1 MSAWSHPQFE
11 KGGGSGGGSGGSA
24 WSHPQFEKGSG
35 MVSKGEELFTG
46 VVPILVELDGD
57 VNGHKFSVSGEGEG
71 DATYGKLT
79 LKFICTTGKLPVPW
93 PTLVTTLTYGVQCF
107 SRYPDHMKQHDFF
120 KSAMPEGY
128 VQERT
133 IFFKDDGNYKTRA
146 EVKFEGDTLVN
157 RIELKGI
164 DFKEDGNILGHKLEY
179 NYNSHN
185 VYIMADKQKNG
196 IKVNFKIRHNIE
208 DGSVQLADHYQ
219 QNTPIGDG
227 PVLLPDN
234 HYLSTQSALSKD
246 PNEKRDH
253 MVLLEFVTAAGITL
267 GMDELYKGSGEN
279 LYFQGGSGLVPRGS
293 GSGGNWAVNE
303 GLSIFVILVWLGL
316 NVFLFVWYYRVYD
329 IPPKFFYTRKLLGS
343 ALALAR
349 APAACL
355 NFNCMLILLPVCR
368 NLLSFLRGSSACC
381 STRVRRQLDRNLT
394 FHKMVAWMIA
404 LHSAIHTI
412 AHLFNVEWCVNA
424 RVNNSDPYSVALS
437 ELGDRQNESYLN
449 FARKRI
455 KNPEGGLYLA
465 VTLLA
470 GITGVVITL
479 CLILIITSSTK
490 TIRRSYFEVFWYTH
504 HLFVIFFI
512 GLAIHGAERI
522 VRGQTAESL
531 AVHNITV
538 CEQKISEWGKIK
550 ECPIPQFAGNPPMT
564 WKWIVG
570 PMFLYLCE
578 RLVRFWRSQQKV
590 VITKVV
596 THPFKT
602 IELQMK
608 KKGFKMEVGQYIFV
622 KCPKVSKLEW
632 HPFTLTSA
640 PEEDFFSI
648 HIRIVGD
655 WTEGLF
661 NACGCDKQEFQDAWK
676 LPKIA
681 VDGPFGTA
689 SEDVFSYEVVMLVGA
704 GIGVTPFASILKSVW
719 YKYCNNATNLKL
731 KKIYFYW
738 LCRDTHAFEWFA
750 DLLQLLESQMQER
763 NNAGFLSYNIYLTGW
778 DESQAN
784 HFAVHHDEEKD
795 VITGLKQKTLY
806 GRPNWDNEFKTIAS
820 QHPNTRIG
828 VFLCG
833 PEALA
838 ETLSKQSISNSESG
852 PRGVHFIF
860 NKENF

>member
-1 MSAWSHPQFE
+1 M
-11 KGGGSGGGSGGSA
+11 
-24 WSHPQFEKGSG
+24 
-35 MVSKGEELFTG
+35 
-46 VVPILVELDGD
+46 
-57 VNGHKFSVSGEGEG
+57 
-71 DATYGKLT
+71 
-79 LKFICTTGKLPVPW
+79 
-93 PTLVTTLTYGVQCF
+93 
-107 SRYPDHMKQHDFF
+107 
-120 KSAMPEGY
+120 
-128 VQERT
+128 
-133 IFFKDDGNYKTRA
+133 
-146 EVKFEGDTLVN
+146 
-157 RIELKGI
+157 
-164 DFKEDGNILGHKLEY
+164 
-179 NYNSHN
+179 
-185 VYIMADKQKNG
+185 
-196 IKVNFKIRHNIE
+196 
-208 DGSVQLADHYQ
+208 
-219 QNTPIGDG
+219 
-227 PVLLPDN
+227 
-234 HYLSTQSALSKD
+234 
-246 PNEKRDH
+246 
-253 MVLLEFVTAAGITL
+253 
-267 GMDELYKGSGEN
+267 
-279 LYFQGGSGLVPRGS
+279 
-293 GSGGNWAVNE
+293 GNWIENE
-303 GLSIFVILVWLGL
+303 GVSILVILVWLGL
-316 NVFLFVWYYRVYD
+316 NVFLFVWYYNVYALPD
-329 IPPKFFYTRKLLGS
+329 KFFYTRKLLGS

-381 STRVRRQLDRNLT
+381 STRIRRQLDRNLT

-404 LHSAIHTI
+404 LHTTIHTI

-424 RVNNSDPYSVALS
+424 KVNISSDEYSVALS
-437 ELGDRQNESYLN
+437 VFEDKVNQTYVN
-449 FARKRI
+449 FVKDKI
-455 KNPEGGLYLA
+455 ENPWGGLKVAFTY
-465 VTLLA
+465 LA

-512 GLAIHGAERI
+512 GLAIHGYGRI
-522 VRGQTAESL
+522 VRGQTEMSL
-531 AVHNITV
+531 KDHNITE
-538 CEQKISEWGKIK
+538 CKQNITSWGKNGS
-550 ECPIPQFAGNPPMT
+550 CPIPQFSGNPPMT

-570 PMFLYLCE
+570 PMILYFCE

-602 IELQMK
+602 FELQMK

-622 KCPKVSKLEW
+622 KCPQVSKLEW

-661 NACGCDKQEFQDAWK
+661 NACGCDKKEFQDAWK
-676 LPKIA
+676 LPKLA

-719 YKYCNNATNLKL
+719 YKYCNDAINLKL

-750 DLLQLLESQMQER
+750 DLLQLLETQMQER
-763 NNAGFLSYNIYLTGW
+763 NNANFLSYNIYLTGW
-778 DESQAN
+778 DETQAT
-784 HFAVHHDEEKD
+784 HFTVHHDEEKD

-806 GRPNWDNEFKTIAS
+806 GRPNWENEFKTIAS
-820 QHPNTRIG
+820 QHPSSRVG

-838 ETLSKQSISNSESG
+838 ETLNKQSISNSDAG
-852 PRGVHFIF
+852 PRGIHFIF

>member
-1 MSAWSHPQFE
+1 M
-11 KGGGSGGGSGGSA
+11 
-24 WSHPQFEKGSG
+24 
-35 MVSKGEELFTG
+35 
-46 VVPILVELDGD
+46 
-57 VNGHKFSVSGEGEG
+57 
-71 DATYGKLT
+71 
-79 LKFICTTGKLPVPW
+79 
-93 PTLVTTLTYGVQCF
+93 
-107 SRYPDHMKQHDFF
+107 
-120 KSAMPEGY
+120 
-128 VQERT
+128 
-133 IFFKDDGNYKTRA
+133 
-146 EVKFEGDTLVN
+146 
-157 RIELKGI
+157 
-164 DFKEDGNILGHKLEY
+164 
-179 NYNSHN
+179 
-185 VYIMADKQKNG
+185 
-196 IKVNFKIRHNIE
+196 
-208 DGSVQLADHYQ
+208 
-219 QNTPIGDG
+219 
-227 PVLLPDN
+227 
-234 HYLSTQSALSKD
+234 
-246 PNEKRDH
+246 
-253 MVLLEFVTAAGITL
+253 
-267 GMDELYKGSGEN
+267 
-279 LYFQGGSGLVPRGS
+279 
-293 GSGGNWAVNE
+293 GNWFVNE
-303 GLSIFVILVWLGL
+303 GVSIFVILVWLGM
-316 NVFLFVWYYRVYD
+316 NVFLFVHFYLVYALPD
-329 IPPKFFYTRKLLGS
+329 KFYYTRRLLGS

-381 STRVRRQLDRNLT
+381 STRIRRQLDRNLT

-404 LHSAIHTI
+404 LHTAIHTI

-424 RVNNSDPYSVALS
+424 RVNNSDSYSIALS
-437 ELGDRQNESYLN
+437 DIGDKPGEEYLN
-449 FARKRI
+449 FARQRI
-455 KNPEGGLYLA
+455 KNPEGGLYVA
-465 VTLLA
+465 VTRLA

-490 TIRRSYFEVFWYTH
+490 IIRRSYFEVFWYTH

-522 VRGQTAESL
+522 VRGQTKESL
-531 AVHNITV
+531 DKHKPEICEKNIT
-538 CEQKISEWGKIK
+538 EWGKIE
-550 ECPIPQFAGNPPMT
+550 ECPIPEFAGNPPMT

-622 KCPKVSKLEW
+622 KCPEVSRLEW

-719 YKYCNNATNLKL
+719 YKYCNNATTLKL

-750 DLLQLLESQMQER
+750 DLLQLLETQMQEK
-763 NNAGFLSYNIYLTGW
+763 NNADFLSYNIYLTGW

>member
-1 MSAWSHPQFE
+1 M
-11 KGGGSGGGSGGSA
+11 
-24 WSHPQFEKGSG
+24 
-35 MVSKGEELFTG
+35 
-46 VVPILVELDGD
+46 
-57 VNGHKFSVSGEGEG
+57 
-71 DATYGKLT
+71 
-79 LKFICTTGKLPVPW
+79 
-93 PTLVTTLTYGVQCF
+93 
-107 SRYPDHMKQHDFF
+107 
-120 KSAMPEGY
+120 
-128 VQERT
+128 
-133 IFFKDDGNYKTRA
+133 
-146 EVKFEGDTLVN
+146 
-157 RIELKGI
+157 
-164 DFKEDGNILGHKLEY
+164 
-179 NYNSHN
+179 
-185 VYIMADKQKNG
+185 
-196 IKVNFKIRHNIE
+196 
-208 DGSVQLADHYQ
+208 
-219 QNTPIGDG
+219 
-227 PVLLPDN
+227 
-234 HYLSTQSALSKD
+234 
-246 PNEKRDH
+246 
-253 MVLLEFVTAAGITL
+253 
-267 GMDELYKGSGEN
+267 
-279 LYFQGGSGLVPRGS
+279 
-293 GSGGNWAVNE
+293 GNWVENE
-303 GLSIFVILVWLGL
+303 GLSIFVILIWLGM
-316 NVFLFVWYYRVYD
+316 NVFLFVWYYRVYALGD
-329 IPPKFFYTRKLLGS
+329 KYLYTQRLLGA
-343 ALALAR
+343 ALPLAR

-381 STRVRRQLDRNLT
+381 STRIRRQLDRNLT

-412 AHLFNVEWCVNA
+412 AHLFNVEWCVDA
-424 RVNNSDPYSVALS
+424 RSNNSDPYSIILS
-437 ELGDRQNESYLN
+437 DIGDAPGESYLN
-449 FARKRI
+449 FARKRF
-455 KNPEGGLYLA
+455 KNPEGGLYVA

-470 GITGVVITL
+470 GITGIVITL

-512 GLAIHGAERI
+512 GLAIHGAGRI
-522 VRGQTAESL
+522 VRGQTEQSL
-531 AVHNITV
+531 KDHKYSVCHNRT
-538 CEQKISEWGKIK
+538 SEWGKIK
-550 ECPIPQFAGNPPMT
+550 DCPIPEFSGNPPMT
-564 WKWIVG
+564 WYWIVG

-622 KCPKVSKLEW
+622 KCPKVSRLEW

-719 YKYCNNATNLKL
+719 YKYCNNATNLRL

-750 DLLQLLESQMQER
+750 DLLQLLETQMQER

-778 DESQAN
+778 DESQAD

-838 ETLSKQSISNSESG
+838 ETLNKQCISNSESG

>member
-1 MSAWSHPQFE
+1 M
-11 KGGGSGGGSGGSA
+11 
-24 WSHPQFEKGSG
+24 
-35 MVSKGEELFTG
+35 
-46 VVPILVELDGD
+46 
-57 VNGHKFSVSGEGEG
+57 
-71 DATYGKLT
+71 
-79 LKFICTTGKLPVPW
+79 
-93 PTLVTTLTYGVQCF
+93 
-107 SRYPDHMKQHDFF
+107 
-120 KSAMPEGY
+120 
-128 VQERT
+128 
-133 IFFKDDGNYKTRA
+133 
-146 EVKFEGDTLVN
+146 
-157 RIELKGI
+157 
-164 DFKEDGNILGHKLEY
+164 
-179 NYNSHN
+179 
-185 VYIMADKQKNG
+185 
-196 IKVNFKIRHNIE
+196 
-208 DGSVQLADHYQ
+208 
-219 QNTPIGDG
+219 
-227 PVLLPDN
+227 
-234 HYLSTQSALSKD
+234 
-246 PNEKRDH
+246 
-253 MVLLEFVTAAGITL
+253 
-267 GMDELYKGSGEN
+267 
-279 LYFQGGSGLVPRGS
+279 
-293 GSGGNWAVNE
+293 GNWAVNE
-303 GLSIFVILVWLGL
+303 GLSIFVILVWLGI
-316 NVFLFVWYYRVYD
+316 NVFLFVKFYQVYALEDKYY
-329 IPPKFFYTRKLLGS
+329 YTRRLLGS

-355 NFNCMLILLPVCR
+355 NFNCMLFLLPVCR

-381 STRVRRQLDRNLT
+381 STRIRRQLDRNLT

-404 LHSAIHTI
+404 LHTAIHTI

-424 RVNNSDPYSVALS
+424 RVNNSDPYSIALS
-437 ELGDRQNESYLN
+437 EFEDDPDRNETYLN
-449 FARKRI
+449 FARARI
-455 KNPEGGLYLA
+455 KNPEGGLYVA
-465 VTLLA
+465 VTRLA
-470 GITGVVITL
+470 GITGIVITL

-522 VRGQTAESL
+522 VRGQTSHSL
-531 AVHNITV
+531 MNHKPRECEKNIT
-538 CEQKISEWGKIK
+538 EWGKIEK
-550 ECPIPQFAGNPPMT
+550 CPIPQFSGNPPMT

-622 KCPKVSKLEW
+622 KCPKVSRLEW

-750 DLLQLLESQMQER
+750 DLLQLLETQMQER
-763 NNAGFLSYNIYLTGW
+763 NNADFLSYNIYLTGW

-838 ETLSKQSISNSESG
+838 KTLSKQSISNSESG
-852 PRGVHFIF
+852 HRGVHFIF

>member
-1 MSAWSHPQFE
+1 M
-11 KGGGSGGGSGGSA
+11 
-24 WSHPQFEKGSG
+24 
-35 MVSKGEELFTG
+35 
-46 VVPILVELDGD
+46 
-57 VNGHKFSVSGEGEG
+57 
-71 DATYGKLT
+71 
-79 LKFICTTGKLPVPW
+79 
-93 PTLVTTLTYGVQCF
+93 
-107 SRYPDHMKQHDFF
+107 
-120 KSAMPEGY
+120 
-128 VQERT
+128 
-133 IFFKDDGNYKTRA
+133 
-146 EVKFEGDTLVN
+146 
-157 RIELKGI
+157 
-164 DFKEDGNILGHKLEY
+164 
-179 NYNSHN
+179 
-185 VYIMADKQKNG
+185 
-196 IKVNFKIRHNIE
+196 
-208 DGSVQLADHYQ
+208 
-219 QNTPIGDG
+219 
-227 PVLLPDN
+227 
-234 HYLSTQSALSKD
+234 
-246 PNEKRDH
+246 
-253 MVLLEFVTAAGITL
+253 
-267 GMDELYKGSGEN
+267 
-279 LYFQGGSGLVPRGS
+279 
-293 GSGGNWAVNE
+293 GNWAVNE

-316 NVFLFVWYYRVYD
+316 NVFLFVWYYKVYD
-329 IPPKFFYTRKLLGS
+329 DPPKFFYTRKLLGS

-381 STRVRRQLDRNLT
+381 STRIRRQLDRNLT

-404 LHSAIHTI
+404 LHTAIHTI

-424 RVNNSDPYSVALS
+424 RVNNSDPYSIALS
-437 ELGDRQNESYLN
+437 DIGDKPGETYLN
-449 FARKRI
+449 FARDRI
-455 KNPEGGLYLA
+455 KNPAGGLYVA
-465 VTLLA
+465 VTRLA
-470 GITGVVITL
+470 GITGIVITL

-522 VRGQTAESL
+522 VRGQTPKSL
-531 AVHNITV
+531 DEHNPKL
-538 CEQKISEWGKIK
+538 CYQNISDWGKIK
-550 ECPIPQFAGNPPMT
+550 GCPVPQFYGNPPMT

-719 YKYCNNATNLKL
+719 YKYCNNATNLRL

-750 DLLQLLESQMQER
+750 DLLQLLETQMQER

>member
-1 MSAWSHPQFE
+1 MCCTATMCQ
-11 KGGGSGGGSGGSA
+11 
-24 WSHPQFEKGSG
+24 
-35 MVSKGEELFTG
+35 ELCYEHCVCF
-46 VVPILVELDGD
+46 V
-57 VNGHKFSVSGEGEG
+57 
-71 DATYGKLT
+71 
-79 LKFICTTGKLPVPW
+79 LPP
-93 PTLVTTLTYGVQCF
+93 P
-107 SRYPDHMKQHDFF
+107 K
-120 KSAMPEGY
+120 
-128 VQERT
+128 
-133 IFFKDDGNYKTRA
+133 
-146 EVKFEGDTLVN
+146 
-157 RIELKGI
+157 
-164 DFKEDGNILGHKLEY
+164 
-179 NYNSHN
+179 
-185 VYIMADKQKNG
+185 
-196 IKVNFKIRHNIE
+196 
-208 DGSVQLADHYQ
+208 
-219 QNTPIGDG
+219 
-227 PVLLPDN
+227 
-234 HYLSTQSALSKD
+234 
-246 PNEKRDH
+246 
-253 MVLLEFVTAAGITL
+253 
-267 GMDELYKGSGEN
+267 
-279 LYFQGGSGLVPRGS
+279 
-293 GSGGNWAVNE
+293 
-303 GLSIFVILVWLGL
+303 LVWLGM
-316 NVFLFVWYYRVYD
+316 NAFLFVWYYRVYD
-329 IPPKFFYTRKLLGS
+329 NREQFFYTRKLLGA
-343 ALALAR
+343 ALPLAR

-381 STRVRRQLDRNLT
+381 STRIRRQLDRNLT

-404 LHSAIHTI
+404 LHTAIHTI
-412 AHLFNVEWCVNA
+412 AHLFNVEWCVDA
-424 RVNNSDPYSVALS
+424 RVNNSDSYSVALS
-437 ELGDRQNESYLN
+437 KFEDKPGETYLN
-449 FARKRI
+449 FAEKKI
-455 KNPEGGLYLA
+455 KNPEGGLLVA
-465 VTLLA
+465 VTRLA
-470 GITGVVITL
+470 GITGIVITL

-522 VRGQTAESL
+522 VRGQTAQSL
-531 AVHNITV
+531 IQHKP
-538 CEQKISEWGKIK
+538 KICWKKIDEWGKIK
-550 ECPIPQFAGNPPMT
+550 ECPIPQFSGNPPMT

-622 KCPKVSKLEW
+622 KCPMVSRLEW

-661 NACGCDKQEFQDAWK
+661 NACGCDKKEFQDAWK

-719 YKYCNNATNLKL
+719 YKYCNNATNLRL
-731 KKIYFYW
+731 RKIYFYW

-750 DLLQLLESQMQER
+750 DLLQLLETQMQER
-763 NNAGFLSYNIYLTGW
+763 NNADFLSYNIYLTGW
-778 DESQAN
+778 DESQAS

-838 ETLSKQSISNSESG
+838 ETLSKQCISNSEAG

>member
-1 MSAWSHPQFE
+1 M
-11 KGGGSGGGSGGSA
+11 
-24 WSHPQFEKGSG
+24 
-35 MVSKGEELFTG
+35 
-46 VVPILVELDGD
+46 
-57 VNGHKFSVSGEGEG
+57 
-71 DATYGKLT
+71 
-79 LKFICTTGKLPVPW
+79 
-93 PTLVTTLTYGVQCF
+93 
-107 SRYPDHMKQHDFF
+107 
-120 KSAMPEGY
+120 
-128 VQERT
+128 
-133 IFFKDDGNYKTRA
+133 
-146 EVKFEGDTLVN
+146 
-157 RIELKGI
+157 
-164 DFKEDGNILGHKLEY
+164 
-179 NYNSHN
+179 
-185 VYIMADKQKNG
+185 
-196 IKVNFKIRHNIE
+196 
-208 DGSVQLADHYQ
+208 
-219 QNTPIGDG
+219 
-227 PVLLPDN
+227 
-234 HYLSTQSALSKD
+234 
-246 PNEKRDH
+246 
-253 MVLLEFVTAAGITL
+253 
-267 GMDELYKGSGEN
+267 
-279 LYFQGGSGLVPRGS
+279 
-293 GSGGNWAVNE
+293 GNWAVNE
-303 GLSIFVILVWLGL
+303 GLSIFVILMWLGM
-316 NVFLFVWYYRVYD
+316 NVFLFIHYYKVYD
-329 IPPKFFYTRKLLGS
+329 EGPKYFYTRKLLGK

-381 STRVRRQLDRNLT
+381 STRIRRQLDRNLT

-404 LHSAIHTI
+404 LHTAIHTI
-412 AHLFNVEWCVNA
+412 AHLFNVEWCVDA
-424 RVNNSDPYSVALS
+424 RVNKSDPYSIALS
-437 ELGDRQNESYLN
+437 NIGDKEGETYLN
-449 FARKRI
+449 FARARI
-455 KNPEGGLYLA
+455 KNPEGGLYVA
-465 VTLLA
+465 VTRLA
-470 GITGVVITL
+470 GITGIVITL

-531 AVHNITV
+531 DKHKVSLCKDNITV
-538 CEQKISEWGKIK
+538 WGKIK
-550 ECPIPQFAGNPPMT
+550 DCPIPEFSGNPPMT

-622 KCPKVSKLEW
+622 KCPQVSKLEW

-676 LPKIA
+676 LPKVA

-719 YKYCNNATNLKL
+719 YKYCDNATNLKL

-750 DLLQLLESQMQER
+750 DLLQLLETQMQER
-763 NNAGFLSYNIYLTGW
+763 NNANFLSYNIYLTGW

-838 ETLSKQSISNSESG
+838 ETLNKQSISNSDSG

>member
-1 MSAWSHPQFE
+1 M
-11 KGGGSGGGSGGSA
+11 
-24 WSHPQFEKGSG
+24 
-35 MVSKGEELFTG
+35 
-46 VVPILVELDGD
+46 
-57 VNGHKFSVSGEGEG
+57 
-71 DATYGKLT
+71 
-79 LKFICTTGKLPVPW
+79 
-93 PTLVTTLTYGVQCF
+93 
-107 SRYPDHMKQHDFF
+107 
-120 KSAMPEGY
+120 
-128 VQERT
+128 
-133 IFFKDDGNYKTRA
+133 
-146 EVKFEGDTLVN
+146 
-157 RIELKGI
+157 
-164 DFKEDGNILGHKLEY
+164 
-179 NYNSHN
+179 
-185 VYIMADKQKNG
+185 
-196 IKVNFKIRHNIE
+196 
-208 DGSVQLADHYQ
+208 
-219 QNTPIGDG
+219 
-227 PVLLPDN
+227 
-234 HYLSTQSALSKD
+234 
-246 PNEKRDH
+246 
-253 MVLLEFVTAAGITL
+253 
-267 GMDELYKGSGEN
+267 
-279 LYFQGGSGLVPRGS
+279 
-293 GSGGNWAVNE
+293 GNWAVNE

-316 NVFLFVWYYRVYD
+316 NVFLFINYYKVYD
-329 IPPKFFYTRKLLGS
+329 DGPKYNYTRKLLGS

-381 STRVRRQLDRNLT
+381 STRIRRQLDRNLT

-404 LHSAIHTI
+404 LHTAIHTI

-424 RVNNSDPYSVALS
+424 RVGISDRYSIALS
-437 ELGDRQNESYLN
+437 DIGDNENEEYLN
-449 FARKRI
+449 FAREKI
-455 KNPEGGLYLA
+455 KNPEGGLYVA
-465 VTLLA
+465 VTRLA
-470 GITGVVITL
+470 GITGIVITL

-531 AVHNITV
+531 EEHNLDI
-538 CEQKISEWGKIK
+538 CADKIEEWGKIK
-550 ECPIPQFAGNPPMT
+550 ECPVPKFAGNPPMT

-719 YKYCNNATNLKL
+719 YKYCDNATSLKL

-750 DLLQLLESQMQER
+750 DLLQLLETQMQER
-763 NNAGFLSYNIYLTGW
+763 NNANFLSYNIYLTGW

-820 QHPNTRIG
+820 EHPNTTIG

-838 ETLSKQSISNSESG
+838 KTLSKQSISNSESG

>member
-1 MSAWSHPQFE
+1 M
-11 KGGGSGGGSGGSA
+11 
-24 WSHPQFEKGSG
+24 
-35 MVSKGEELFTG
+35 
-46 VVPILVELDGD
+46 
-57 VNGHKFSVSGEGEG
+57 
-71 DATYGKLT
+71 
-79 LKFICTTGKLPVPW
+79 
-93 PTLVTTLTYGVQCF
+93 
-107 SRYPDHMKQHDFF
+107 
-120 KSAMPEGY
+120 
-128 VQERT
+128 
-133 IFFKDDGNYKTRA
+133 
-146 EVKFEGDTLVN
+146 
-157 RIELKGI
+157 
-164 DFKEDGNILGHKLEY
+164 
-179 NYNSHN
+179 
-185 VYIMADKQKNG
+185 
-196 IKVNFKIRHNIE
+196 
-208 DGSVQLADHYQ
+208 
-219 QNTPIGDG
+219 
-227 PVLLPDN
+227 
-234 HYLSTQSALSKD
+234 
-246 PNEKRDH
+246 
-253 MVLLEFVTAAGITL
+253 
-267 GMDELYKGSGEN
+267 
-279 LYFQGGSGLVPRGS
+279 
-293 GSGGNWAVNE
+293 GNWFVNE
-303 GLSIFVILVWLGL
+303 GLSIFVVLGWLGL
-316 NVFLFVWYYRVYD
+316 NVFLFVWFYRVYA
-329 IPPKFFYTRKLLGS
+329 IPDNFYYTRKLLGP
-343 ALALAR
+343 ALAWAR

-355 NFNCMLILLPVCR
+355 NLNCTLILLPVCR
-368 NLLSFLRGSSACC
+368 NLLSFLRGSSVCC
-381 STRVRRQLDRNLT
+381 STRMRRQLDRNLT

-404 LHSAIHTI
+404 LHTAIHTV

-424 RVNNSDPYSVALS
+424 RVNNSDPFLIALS
-437 ELGDRQNESYLN
+437 NIGDKPGESYLN
-449 FARKRI
+449 FVRSRI
-455 KNPEGGLYLA
+455 KNPEGGLYVA
-465 VTLLA
+465 VTKVA
-470 GITGVVITL
+470 GITGIVITL

-512 GLAIHGAERI
+512 GLAIHGVEQI
-522 VRGQTAESL
+522 VRGQTKASL
-531 AVHNITV
+531 EVHKPRV
-538 CEQKISEWGKIK
+538 CESSISTWGQSGS
-550 ECPIPQFAGNPPMT
+550 CPVPQFSGNPPMT
-564 WKWIVG
+564 WKWIIG
-570 PMFLYLCE
+570 PMFLYVCE

-622 KCPKVSKLEW
+622 KCPVVSKLEW

-731 KKIYFYW
+731 TKIYFYW

-750 DLLQLLESQMQER
+750 DLLQLLETQMQER
-763 NNAGFLSYNIYLTGW
+763 DNAGFLSYNIYLTGW

>member
-1 MSAWSHPQFE
+1 M
-11 KGGGSGGGSGGSA
+11 
-24 WSHPQFEKGSG
+24 
-35 MVSKGEELFTG
+35 
-46 VVPILVELDGD
+46 
-57 VNGHKFSVSGEGEG
+57 
-71 DATYGKLT
+71 
-79 LKFICTTGKLPVPW
+79 
-93 PTLVTTLTYGVQCF
+93 
-107 SRYPDHMKQHDFF
+107 
-120 KSAMPEGY
+120 
-128 VQERT
+128 
-133 IFFKDDGNYKTRA
+133 
-146 EVKFEGDTLVN
+146 
-157 RIELKGI
+157 
-164 DFKEDGNILGHKLEY
+164 
-179 NYNSHN
+179 
-185 VYIMADKQKNG
+185 
-196 IKVNFKIRHNIE
+196 
-208 DGSVQLADHYQ
+208 
-219 QNTPIGDG
+219 
-227 PVLLPDN
+227 
-234 HYLSTQSALSKD
+234 
-246 PNEKRDH
+246 
-253 MVLLEFVTAAGITL
+253 
-267 GMDELYKGSGEN
+267 
-279 LYFQGGSGLVPRGS
+279 
-293 GSGGNWAVNE
+293 GNWVENE
-303 GLSIFVILVWLGL
+303 GLSIFVVLIWLGM
-316 NVFLFVWYYRVYD
+316 NVFLFVWYYRIYALRRT
-329 IPPKFFYTRKLLGS
+329 FFYTQKLLGI
-343 ALALAR
+343 ALPLAR

-381 STRVRRQLDRNLT
+381 STRIRRQLDRNLT

-404 LHSAIHTI
+404 LHTAIHTI
-412 AHLFNVEWCVNA
+412 AHLFNVEWCVDA
-424 RVNNSDPYSVALS
+424 RSNNSDPYLIALS
-437 ELGDRQNESYLN
+437 DLGDNPNETYLN
-449 FARKRI
+449 FARKRF
-455 KNPEGGLYLA
+455 KNPEGGLYVA
-465 VTLLA
+465 VTRLA
-470 GITGVVITL
+470 GITGIVITL

-490 TIRRSYFEVFWYTH
+490 TIRRSYFELFWYTH

-522 VRGQTAESL
+522 VRGQTPQSL
-531 AVHNITV
+531 DEHHHEI
-538 CEQKISEWGKIK
+538 CEKRISEWGKIK
-550 ECPIPQFAGNPPMT
+550 ECPIPQFSGNPPMT

-622 KCPKVSKLEW
+622 KCPKVSRLEW

-719 YKYCNNATNLKL
+719 YKYCNNATNLRL

-750 DLLQLLESQMQER
+750 DLLQLLETQMLER

-838 ETLSKQSISNSESG
+838 ETLNKQCISNSESG

>member
-1 MSAWSHPQFE
+1 M
-11 KGGGSGGGSGGSA
+11 
-24 WSHPQFEKGSG
+24 
-35 MVSKGEELFTG
+35 
-46 VVPILVELDGD
+46 
-57 VNGHKFSVSGEGEG
+57 
-71 DATYGKLT
+71 
-79 LKFICTTGKLPVPW
+79 
-93 PTLVTTLTYGVQCF
+93 
-107 SRYPDHMKQHDFF
+107 
-120 KSAMPEGY
+120 
-128 VQERT
+128 
-133 IFFKDDGNYKTRA
+133 
-146 EVKFEGDTLVN
+146 
-157 RIELKGI
+157 
-164 DFKEDGNILGHKLEY
+164 
-179 NYNSHN
+179 
-185 VYIMADKQKNG
+185 
-196 IKVNFKIRHNIE
+196 
-208 DGSVQLADHYQ
+208 
-219 QNTPIGDG
+219 
-227 PVLLPDN
+227 
-234 HYLSTQSALSKD
+234 
-246 PNEKRDH
+246 
-253 MVLLEFVTAAGITL
+253 
-267 GMDELYKGSGEN
+267 
-279 LYFQGGSGLVPRGS
+279 
-293 GSGGNWAVNE
+293 GNWVENE
-303 GLSIFVILVWLGL
+303 GLSIFVILIWLGM
-316 NVFLFVWYYRVYD
+316 NVFLFVWYYRFYALRRT
-329 IPPKFFYTRKLLGS
+329 FFYTQKLLGI
-343 ALALAR
+343 ALPLAR

-381 STRVRRQLDRNLT
+381 STRIRRQLDRNLT

-404 LHSAIHTI
+404 LHTAIHTI
-412 AHLFNVEWCVNA
+412 AHLFNVEWCVDA
-424 RVNNSDPYSVALS
+424 RSNNSDPYSIALS
-437 ELGDRQNESYLN
+437 DLGDKPNETYLN
-449 FARKRI
+449 FARQRF
-455 KNPEGGLYLA
+455 KNPEGGLYVA
-465 VTLLA
+465 VTRLA
-470 GITGVVITL
+470 GITGIVITL

-490 TIRRSYFEVFWYTH
+490 TIRRSYFELFWYTH

-522 VRGQTAESL
+522 VRGQTPQSL
-531 AVHNITV
+531 DQHHHEI
-538 CEQKISEWGKIK
+538 CEKNISEWGKIE
-550 ECPIPQFAGNPPMT
+550 ECPIPQFSGNPPMT

-622 KCPKVSKLEW
+622 KCPKVSRLEW

-719 YKYCNNATNLKL
+719 YKYCNNATNLRL

-750 DLLQLLESQMQER
+750 DLLQLLENPMLGS
-763 NNAGFLSYNIYLTGW
+763 GFLSYNIYLTGW
-778 DESQAN
+778 DESQ
-784 HFAVHHDEEKD
+784 
-795 VITGLKQKTLY
+795 
-806 GRPNWDNEFKTIAS
+806 
-820 QHPNTRIG
+820 TRIG

-838 ETLSKQSISNSESG
+838 ETLSKQCISNSESG

>member
-1 MSAWSHPQFE
+1 M
-11 KGGGSGGGSGGSA
+11 
-24 WSHPQFEKGSG
+24 
-35 MVSKGEELFTG
+35 
-46 VVPILVELDGD
+46 
-57 VNGHKFSVSGEGEG
+57 
-71 DATYGKLT
+71 
-79 LKFICTTGKLPVPW
+79 
-93 PTLVTTLTYGVQCF
+93 
-107 SRYPDHMKQHDFF
+107 
-120 KSAMPEGY
+120 
-128 VQERT
+128 
-133 IFFKDDGNYKTRA
+133 
-146 EVKFEGDTLVN
+146 
-157 RIELKGI
+157 
-164 DFKEDGNILGHKLEY
+164 
-179 NYNSHN
+179 
-185 VYIMADKQKNG
+185 
-196 IKVNFKIRHNIE
+196 
-208 DGSVQLADHYQ
+208 
-219 QNTPIGDG
+219 
-227 PVLLPDN
+227 
-234 HYLSTQSALSKD
+234 
-246 PNEKRDH
+246 
-253 MVLLEFVTAAGITL
+253 
-267 GMDELYKGSGEN
+267 
-279 LYFQGGSGLVPRGS
+279 
-293 GSGGNWAVNE
+293 GNWAVNE
-303 GLSIFVILVWLGL
+303 GLSIFVTLVWLGI
-316 NVFLFVWYYRVYD
+316 NIFLFVYYYKVYLE
-329 IPPKFFYTRKLLGS
+329 PRFYYTRRLLGA
-343 ALALAR
+343 ALPLAR

-381 STRVRRQLDRNLT
+381 STRIRRQLDRNLT

-412 AHLFNVEWCVNA
+412 AHLFNVEFCVNA

-437 ELGDRQNESYLN
+437 ELGDHENESYLN
-449 FARKRI
+449 FARKKI
-455 KNPEGGLYLA
+455 KNPEGGLYVA
-465 VTLLA
+465 VTRLA
-470 GITGVVITL
+470 GITGIVITL

-522 VRGQTAESL
+522 VRGQTADSL
-531 AVHNITV
+531 SHHDPEN
-538 CEQKISEWGKIK
+538 CQDKIAQWGKV
-550 ECPIPQFAGNPPMT
+550 ENCTIPQFSGNPPMT

-622 KCPKVSKLEW
+622 KCPKVSRLEW

-719 YKYCNNATNLKL
+719 YKYCNNATNLRL

-750 DLLQLLESQMQER
+750 DLLQLLETQMQER
-763 NNAGFLSYNIYLTGW
+763 NNAGFLSYNIHLTGW
-778 DESQAN
+778 DESQAD

-833 PEALA
+833 PESLA

>member
-1 MSAWSHPQFE
+1 M
-11 KGGGSGGGSGGSA
+11 
-24 WSHPQFEKGSG
+24 
-35 MVSKGEELFTG
+35 
-46 VVPILVELDGD
+46 
-57 VNGHKFSVSGEGEG
+57 
-71 DATYGKLT
+71 
-79 LKFICTTGKLPVPW
+79 
-93 PTLVTTLTYGVQCF
+93 
-107 SRYPDHMKQHDFF
+107 
-120 KSAMPEGY
+120 
-128 VQERT
+128 
-133 IFFKDDGNYKTRA
+133 
-146 EVKFEGDTLVN
+146 
-157 RIELKGI
+157 
-164 DFKEDGNILGHKLEY
+164 
-179 NYNSHN
+179 
-185 VYIMADKQKNG
+185 
-196 IKVNFKIRHNIE
+196 
-208 DGSVQLADHYQ
+208 
-219 QNTPIGDG
+219 
-227 PVLLPDN
+227 
-234 HYLSTQSALSKD
+234 
-246 PNEKRDH
+246 
-253 MVLLEFVTAAGITL
+253 
-267 GMDELYKGSGEN
+267 
-279 LYFQGGSGLVPRGS
+279 
-293 GSGGNWAVNE
+293 GNWAVNE

-316 NVFLFVWYYRVYD
+316 NVFLFVKYYKVYD
-329 IPPKFFYTRKLLGS
+329 EEPKYNYTRKLLGS

-381 STRVRRQLDRNLT
+381 STRIRRQLDRNLT

-404 LHSAIHTI
+404 LHTAIHTI

-424 RVNNSDPYSVALS
+424 RVGVSDPYSIALS
-437 ELGDRQNESYLN
+437 DIGDNDNEEYLN
-449 FARKRI
+449 FARKKI
-455 KNPEGGLYLA
+455 KNPEGGLYVA
-465 VTLLA
+465 VTRLA
-470 GITGVVITL
+470 GITGIVITL

-522 VRGQTAESL
+522 VRGQTSDSL
-531 AVHNITV
+531 KEHNLDF
-538 CEQKISEWGKIK
+538 CADKIKDWGKIK
-550 ECPIPQFAGNPPMT
+550 ECPVPKFAGNPPMT

-719 YKYCNNATNLKL
+719 YKYCDNATSLKL

-750 DLLQLLESQMQER
+750 DLLQLLETQMQER
-763 NNAGFLSYNIYLTGW
+763 NNADFLSYNIYLTGW

-820 QHPNTRIG
+820 EHPNTRIG

-838 ETLSKQSISNSESG
+838 KTLSKQSISNSESG

>member
-1 MSAWSHPQFE
+1 M
-11 KGGGSGGGSGGSA
+11 
-24 WSHPQFEKGSG
+24 
-35 MVSKGEELFTG
+35 
-46 VVPILVELDGD
+46 
-57 VNGHKFSVSGEGEG
+57 
-71 DATYGKLT
+71 
-79 LKFICTTGKLPVPW
+79 
-93 PTLVTTLTYGVQCF
+93 
-107 SRYPDHMKQHDFF
+107 
-120 KSAMPEGY
+120 
-128 VQERT
+128 
-133 IFFKDDGNYKTRA
+133 
-146 EVKFEGDTLVN
+146 
-157 RIELKGI
+157 
-164 DFKEDGNILGHKLEY
+164 
-179 NYNSHN
+179 
-185 VYIMADKQKNG
+185 
-196 IKVNFKIRHNIE
+196 
-208 DGSVQLADHYQ
+208 
-219 QNTPIGDG
+219 
-227 PVLLPDN
+227 
-234 HYLSTQSALSKD
+234 
-246 PNEKRDH
+246 
-253 MVLLEFVTAAGITL
+253 
-267 GMDELYKGSGEN
+267 
-279 LYFQGGSGLVPRGS
+279 
-293 GSGGNWAVNE
+293 GNWAVNE

-316 NVFLFVWYYRVYD
+316 NVFLFINYYKVYD
-329 IPPKFFYTRKLLGS
+329 DGPKYNYTRKLLGS

-381 STRVRRQLDRNLT
+381 STRIRRQLDRNLT

-404 LHSAIHTI
+404 LHTAIHTI

-424 RVNNSDPYSVALS
+424 RVGKSDPYSIALS
-437 ELGDRQNESYLN
+437 DIGDKAGEEYLN
-449 FARKRI
+449 FAREKI
-455 KNPEGGLYLA
+455 KNPEGGLYVA
-465 VTLLA
+465 VTRLA

-531 AVHNITV
+531 AEHSLDF
-538 CEQKISEWGKIK
+538 CADKIQQWGTLK
-550 ECPIPQFAGNPPMT
+550 ECPVPKFSGNPPMT

-622 KCPKVSKLEW
+622 KCPVVSKLEW

-719 YKYCNNATNLKL
+719 YKYCDNATNLKL

-750 DLLQLLESQMQER
+750 DLLQLLETQMQER
-763 NNAGFLSYNIYLTGW
+763 NNADFLSYNIYLTGW

-820 QHPNTRIG
+820 EHPNTRIG

-838 ETLSKQSISNSESG
+838 ETLSKQSISNSDSG

>member
-1 MSAWSHPQFE
+1 M
-11 KGGGSGGGSGGSA
+11 
-24 WSHPQFEKGSG
+24 
-35 MVSKGEELFTG
+35 
-46 VVPILVELDGD
+46 
-57 VNGHKFSVSGEGEG
+57 
-71 DATYGKLT
+71 
-79 LKFICTTGKLPVPW
+79 
-93 PTLVTTLTYGVQCF
+93 
-107 SRYPDHMKQHDFF
+107 
-120 KSAMPEGY
+120 
-128 VQERT
+128 
-133 IFFKDDGNYKTRA
+133 
-146 EVKFEGDTLVN
+146 
-157 RIELKGI
+157 
-164 DFKEDGNILGHKLEY
+164 
-179 NYNSHN
+179 
-185 VYIMADKQKNG
+185 
-196 IKVNFKIRHNIE
+196 
-208 DGSVQLADHYQ
+208 
-219 QNTPIGDG
+219 
-227 PVLLPDN
+227 
-234 HYLSTQSALSKD
+234 
-246 PNEKRDH
+246 
-253 MVLLEFVTAAGITL
+253 
-267 GMDELYKGSGEN
+267 
-279 LYFQGGSGLVPRGS
+279 
-293 GSGGNWAVNE
+293 
-303 GLSIFVILVWLGL
+303 
-316 NVFLFVWYYRVYD
+316 
-329 IPPKFFYTRKLLGS
+329 
-343 ALALAR
+343 
-349 APAACL
+349 
-355 NFNCMLILLPVCR
+355 
-368 NLLSFLRGSSACC
+368 
-381 STRVRRQLDRNLT
+381 
-394 FHKMVAWMIA
+394 
-404 LHSAIHTI
+404 
-412 AHLFNVEWCVNA
+412 
-424 RVNNSDPYSVALS
+424 
-437 ELGDRQNESYLN
+437 
-449 FARKRI
+449 
-455 KNPEGGLYLA
+455 A
-465 VTLLA
+465 VTRLA
-470 GITGVVITL
+470 GITGIVITL

-522 VRGQTAESL
+522 VRGQTPQSL
-531 AVHNITV
+531 KEHCPKECGRDPST
-538 CEQKISEWGKIK
+538 WGKTK
-550 ECPIPQFAGNPPMT
+550 ECPIPQFSGNPPMT

-622 KCPKVSKLEW
+622 KCPKVSRLEW

-719 YKYCNNATNLKL
+719 YKYCNNATNLRL
-731 KKIYFYW
+731 RKIYFYW

-750 DLLQLLESQMQER
+750 DLLQLLETQMQER

-838 ETLSKQSISNSESG
+838 ETLSKQCISNSESG

>member
-1 MSAWSHPQFE
+1 M
-11 KGGGSGGGSGGSA
+11 
-24 WSHPQFEKGSG
+24 
-35 MVSKGEELFTG
+35 
-46 VVPILVELDGD
+46 
-57 VNGHKFSVSGEGEG
+57 
-71 DATYGKLT
+71 
-79 LKFICTTGKLPVPW
+79 
-93 PTLVTTLTYGVQCF
+93 
-107 SRYPDHMKQHDFF
+107 
-120 KSAMPEGY
+120 
-128 VQERT
+128 
-133 IFFKDDGNYKTRA
+133 
-146 EVKFEGDTLVN
+146 
-157 RIELKGI
+157 
-164 DFKEDGNILGHKLEY
+164 
-179 NYNSHN
+179 
-185 VYIMADKQKNG
+185 
-196 IKVNFKIRHNIE
+196 
-208 DGSVQLADHYQ
+208 
-219 QNTPIGDG
+219 
-227 PVLLPDN
+227 
-234 HYLSTQSALSKD
+234 
-246 PNEKRDH
+246 
-253 MVLLEFVTAAGITL
+253 
-267 GMDELYKGSGEN
+267 
-279 LYFQGGSGLVPRGS
+279 
-293 GSGGNWAVNE
+293 GNWAVNE

-329 IPPKFFYTRKLLGS
+329 VPVKFFYTRKLLGS

-404 LHSAIHTI
+404 LHTAIHTI

-424 RVNNSDPYSVALS
+424 RVGNSDAYSVALS
-437 ELGDRQNESYLN
+437 ALGDRQNESYLN
-449 FARKRI
+449 FARDRI

-465 VTLLA
+465 VTRVA

-512 GLAIHGAERI
+512 GLAIHGVERI

-531 AVHNITV
+531 VKHRPEV
-538 CEQKISEWGKIK
+538 CEQKISEWGKI
-550 ECPIPQFAGNPPMT
+550 EACPIPQFAGNPPMT

-719 YKYCNNATNLKL
+719 YKYCNNATNLRL

-838 ETLSKQSISNSESG
+838 KTLSKQSISNSESG